1 MTCWKIKTLAILCTT
16 AIVIAIIVS
25 TTVLAG
31 LGVAEGAVDIAL
43 FTVAGTTI
51 TAIIKAGDKQ
61 KEDDPK

>member
-1 MTCWKIKTLAILCTT
+1 M
-16 AIVIAIIVS
+16 AIVIS

-51 TAIIKAGDKQ
+51 TAIIKADK
-61 KEDDPK
+61 KGGANEK